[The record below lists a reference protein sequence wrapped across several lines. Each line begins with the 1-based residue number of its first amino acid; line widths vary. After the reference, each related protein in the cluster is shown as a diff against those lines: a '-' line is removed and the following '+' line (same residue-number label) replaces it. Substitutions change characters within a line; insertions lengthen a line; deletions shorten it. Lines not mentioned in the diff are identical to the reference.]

1 MRAIQVSS
9 FGGPEVLT
17 PTDLPDPAPGPG
29 QVVVGLAAADVIFLD
44 TLLRGGWGRDFFP
57 MPMPYVPGH
66 GGAGTVLRTG
76 AGVDPGWTGRRVLAR
91 IPYGG
96 YAEQAVAD
104 LDRVVPVPDDVPF
117 EVAAGLLHDGVTAL
131 SLDRLGAPEKD
142 EWVLVTAAAGGAG
155 TLLIQL
161 AADAGAR
168 VVAAASTAD
177 KRALAGKLG
186 AEVTV
191 DYTRAGWTDEVR
203 AATDGGVALA
213 YDGAGGALG
222 SSTVDAVADGGRLV
236 TYGTADGFA
245 APDPGT
251 LARRG
256 IRLLQPLLA
265 GPPPDA
271 VVRDLLTE
279 ALDLAVGGHL
289 RPVIAA
295 TYPLDRVA
303 DAHRALA
310 ARTVAGKSLLV
321 P

>member
-1 MRAIQVSS
+1 MRAIQVAS

-17 PTDLPDPAPGPG
+17 PTDLPDPEPGPG

-44 TLLRGGWGRDFFP
+44 TLLRSGWGQDFFP
-57 MPMPYVPGH
+57 VPLPYVPGH

-76 AGVDPGWTGRRVLAR
+76 EGVDPALTGRRVVAR

-96 YAEQAVAD
+96 YAERAVAD
-104 LDRVVPVPDDVPF
+104 LDRVVPVPDDLPF
-117 EVAAGLLHDGVTAL
+117 EVAAGLLHDGATAL
-131 SLDRLGAPEKD
+131 NLDRLGSPDKD

-155 TLLIQL
+155 TLLVQL
-161 AADAGAR
+161 AVDAGAR
-168 VVAAASTAD
+168 VVAAASSAE
-177 KRALAGKLG
+177 KRALAASLG
-186 AEVTV
+186 ADVTV
-191 DYTRAGWTDEVR
+191 DYTRDGWPDEVR
-203 AATDGGVALA
+203 AATGGGAALA
-213 YDGAGGALG
+213 FDGAGGALG
-222 SSTVDAVADGGRLV
+222 TSTVDALADGGRLV
-236 TYGTADGFA
+236 TYGTSDGFA
-245 APDPGT
+245 APDPAI

-256 IRLLQPLLA
+256 IRFLQPLLA
-265 GPPPDA
+265 GPPPNA

-295 TYPLDRVA
+295 TLPLDRAA

-310 ARTVAGKSLLV
+310 ARSVAGKSLLI